1 MDKSPLL
8 HTYIHLPGHHP
19 TPQCFKTG
27 VEISAVRGNFTRYA
41 GRRSHS
47 DMHFAY
53 AILRL
58 QLTRVCLGSSASA
71 YTFARRASMVS
82 SSRTHLAVVLWC
94 LGPLGMPPYLRDPG
108 AAGGTRFDLI
118 MQGSTGCK
126 LSASWEALHMSA
138 FAPSLRNTVGGRI
151 HRDGGFVLGSGRRAI
166 RGRGRQVA

>member
-1 MDKSPLL
+1 
-8 HTYIHLPGHHP
+8 
-19 TPQCFKTG
+19 
-27 VEISAVRGNFTRYA
+27 
-41 GRRSHS
+41 
-47 DMHFAY
+47 MHFAY

-126 LSASWEALHMSA
+126 LGGKCKLGGIAHVG
-138 FAPSLRNTVGGRI
+138 LRTLVAQY
-151 HRDGGFVLGSGRRAI
+151 GRRADSP
-166 RGRGRQVA
+166 GRRICFGFWAEGNKGTGNTSSVNERACESGGGLERPRRVGRRADEDEDRL